1 MSVETRSSDSTGDR
15 LDSIDGS
22 LKNMLNGLAVK
33 VGLAIVL
40 AEIIVLS
47 ALGTYYV
54 SHLNKEI
61 DNAAASRL
69 HAVGALLQEAHLKY
83 SSVADRQVMT
93 ELVGEELEDGMVI
106 GATGNVFHALDPA
119 NLGRAVSQIEDLDSR
134 WFASDQVEQQIIAT
148 EDELGSHLIGIT
160 PLFTFD
166 SNKPFLFAYVRV
178 NTQKS
183 VLQKNEVRDR
193 VLYGSLI
200 CVILTTIIIFISF
213 NKLILRRIRR
223 TARFARRVRDGDF
236 GARLRQVSSDELGG
250 LEGAL
255 NSMAIELARQK
266 QERDLANARL
276 REANET
282 LENRVE
288 ERTKQLREAIDQLER
303 EVEGHKLT
311 GRAFRRQSSIVR
323 LLQRITVAANES
335 ATVDDALQVC
345 LDAVCNHFGWP
356 IGHVYRVREDGS
368 GELECADIWHLE
380 DEIQFNQFKKATE
393 KDRVVLGEGLPGRVL
408 RSGSPVWITGGN
420 RVQTPRE
427 KAADECGLAAGFAFP
442 VMVGREVVA
451 VLEFYTTSSRKPE
464 SDLFEIMRDVGVQLG
479 RVVERRRA
487 EKRLQ
492 KAMVRADRASRAK
505 SEFLSA
511 LSHELRTPMNAILG
525 FGQLLYSSET
535 EKLSERQSEQVGTI
549 LKAGTHM
556 IHLINQVLDL
566 AKIEAGH
573 YSLNTEYASIK
584 DIIDQSLEFVRPMAK
599 ANEVTL
605 ELDLVGTTERTVYVD
620 RPALVQSVQH
630 ILSNAILYGGKNK
643 SVVVSCLETA
653 GGWIRISVRDEGPG
667 ISERDRENVFKAF
680 YRLDETRGNGEGTG
694 IGLNITRRLVEMM
707 GGTIDFVSEIGAG
720 TEFFIDL
727 PGFDQSDDT
736 IIANDIQEP
745 AELG

>member
-1 MSVETRSSDSTGDR
+1 MDSFRGT
-15 LDSIDGS
+15 LTKIFNS
-22 LKNMLNGLAVK
+22 LAVK
-33 VGLAIVL
+33 VGLAIVM
-40 AEIIVLS
+40 AEIVVLS
-47 ALGTYYV
+47 VLGAYYV
-54 SHLNKEI
+54 NHLSREI
-61 DNAAASRL
+61 DHAASSRL
-69 HAVGALLQEAHLKY
+69 EAVGTLLQEAHLKY
-83 SSVADRQVMT
+83 ASVADRQVMT
-93 ELVGEELEDGMVI
+93 QLVGEELEDGMVI
-106 GATGNVFHALDPA
+106 GATGNVFHALDPSH
-119 NLGRAVSQIEDLDSR
+119 LGRSVSQVEGLDSN
-134 WFASDQVEQQIIAT
+134 WFKSSQVEQQIIAT
-148 EDELGSHLIGIT
+148 RDEEGSHLIGIT

-178 NTQKS
+178 NTEKS
-183 VLQKNEVRDR
+183 VLKKAEVRDR

-200 CVILTTIIIFISF
+200 CVILTTLIIFISF

-223 TARFARRVRDGDF
+223 TAGFARTVRDGEF

-250 LEGAL
+250 LEAAL
-255 NSMAIELARQK
+255 NNMAAELARQK

-282 LENRVE
+282 LENRVGD
-288 ERTKQLREAIDQLER
+288 RTKQLQEAIDQLER

-368 GELECADIWHLE
+368 GELECANIWHLE
-380 DEIQFNQFKKATE
+380 DAIQFRNFKKVTE
-393 KDRVVLGEGLPGRVL
+393 HDRVELGEGLPGRVL

-420 RVQTPRE
+420 RVQSARE
-427 KAADECGLAAGFAFP
+427 KAAEECGLAAGFAFP

-492 KAMVRADRASRAK
+492 KAMVRADRANRAK
-505 SEFLSA
+505 SEFLSN

-525 FGQLLYSSET
+525 FGQLLHSSES
-535 EKLSERQSEQVGTI
+535 EPLSPHQAEQVGTI

-573 YSLNTEYASIK
+573 YSLNTENANVREIIEQSI
-584 DIIDQSLEFVRPMAK
+584 EFIRPMAQ
-599 ANEVTL
+599 ANQIH
-605 ELDLVGTTERTVYVD
+605 LDVDLSGQSDRLVYVD
-620 RPALVQSVQH
+620 RTALVQSVQH
-630 ILSNAILYGGKNK
+630 LLSNAILYGGVGKTV
-643 SVVVSCLETA
+643 SVSCLETA
-653 GGWIRISVRDEGPG
+653 SGWVRIAVGDQGPG
-667 ISERDRENVFKAF
+667 IAERDRENVFKAF
-680 YRLDETRGNGEGTG
+680 YRLDETRGRSEGTG
-694 IGLNITRRLVEMM
+694 IGLNITRRLIEMM
-707 GGTIDFVSEIGAG
+707 GGSVDFVSQLGEG
-720 TEFFIDL
+720 TEFYIDL
-727 PGFDQSDDT
+727 PAAESREGRRV
-736 IIANDIQEP
+736 ANDLGKP
-745 AELG
+745 AEIGSEQR